1 MIGQWWA
8 FAGKKNSV
16 LPKKKKKKKLS
27 KGCQAKLEF

>member
-16 LPKKKKKKKLS
+16 LPKKKRKKNYQKVVKLN
-27 KGCQAKLEF
+27 

>member
-16 LPKKKKKKKLS
+16 LPKKKLTQKVVKLN
-27 KGCQAKLEF
+27 

>member
-16 LPKKKKKKKLS
+16 LPKEKTNS